1 MADASPDYDSER
13 PASQKAPDAFRTISE
28 VSVDL
33 DIPQHVLRFWDGKFT
48 QIKPL
53 KRGGGRRYYRP
64 EDVDL
69 LRGIQHLLYGD
80 GYTIRGVQKLLREHG
95 VKFVVAAG
103 RKRLEQQQARM
114 KPAPR
119 IVEPAPVVAPVAP
132 APVTADAGLPVP
144 VEVEAAD
151 AIAETV
157 PAAEPQETVTAD
169 LTPAP
174 AADRM
179 AAAAQ
184 LLSRLKAIRREYDL
198 RLQAAKNGR
207 RAA

>member
-1 MADASPDYDSER
+1 MPKSI
-13 PASQKAPDAFRTISE
+13 DAFRTISE
-28 VSVDL
+28 VADEL
-33 DIPQHVLRFWDGKFT
+33 DVPKHVLRFWEVKFNH
-48 QIKPL
+48 IKPM

-69 LRGIQHLLYGD
+69 LRGIQNLLYGD
-80 GYTIRGVQKLLREHG
+80 GYTIKGVQKLLREHG

-103 RKRLEQQQARM
+103 RKRLEQQQART

-119 IVEPAPVVAPVAP
+119 TVVQPSALAPVPVTLGAALPAPVQP
-132 APVTADAGLPVP
+132 AAAEAIETDPARSPI
-144 VEVEAAD
+144 AAD
-151 AIAETV
+151 PL
-157 PAAEPQETVTAD
+157 PAC
-169 LTPAP
+169 
-174 AADRM
+174 AADRL